1 MAQPLSW
8 SDLPPELLGLVLKRL
23 PNLADRVRLRAVCHP
38 WRSNALL
45 QPLPPP
51 LPWLA
56 LLDGTFLSIPDG
68 EIIEMP
74 VPDDACCY
82 GSVDNWLFLVD
93 SDGQCSLMNPFPEDT
108 LKLPGLATGWHIRL
122 PDSSEFNPVFCKLAV
137 PSPLEP
143 PLVPLIAIRH
153 ESWGLCI
160 FQPPDV
166 TDTIQGREPL
176 EPLLEISFFGGK
188 LYAIDCFRKLVNIEL
203 VEGLGHMLK
212 ISSFKCIIDCCDDL
226 SSRPKATSSDE
237 EYFVKPYLVECAGKL
252 LMVRR
257 WICGLHPAPCINY
270 DHTIAFDI
278 FEANLSSKPCRWR
291 GVNDLGGHALFVS
304 SSSSKSFPAGEC
316 SGVQENCIY
325 FMNEFSGLKL
335 VADPLHDSGMYNME
349 NGVITPLLSETAAV
363 PSNHVGPWHPT
374 WLFPTQAM

>member
-38 WRSNALL
+38 WCSNALL

-93 SDGQCSLMNPFPEDT
+93 SGGQCSLMNPFFEDT

-122 PDSSEFNPVFCKLAV
+122 PGSSEFNPDFCKLAV

-203 VEGLGHMLK
+203 VEGLGHM
-212 ISSFKCIIDCCDDL
+212 
-226 SSRPKATSSDE
+226 PTSSDE
-237 EYFVKPYLVECAGKL
+237 AYIVKPYLVECAGKL

-257 WICGLHPAPCINY
+257 WIRGLHPALCIVY

-278 FEANLSSKPCRWR
+278 FEENLSSKPCRWR
-291 GVNDLGGHALFVS
+291 GVIDLGGHALFVS
-304 SSSSKSFPAGEC
+304 SSSSKSFPAGEG

-335 VADPLHDSGMYNME
+335 FADPLHDSGVYNMKM
-349 NGVITPLLSETAAV
+349 GVINPLLSETAVV
-363 PSNHVGPWHPT
+363 PSNHVGPWRPT